1 MVSMQTRAWPLF
13 DEIVKSAPQRALNP
27 WDEGTYRPD
36 FDTLCLL
43 LAVPLHLGAN
53 TQSRVPA
60 LALDVWVAYE
70 LRRAGLDPDAVWPR
84 EEAPRV
90 IDTEI
95 LRMVRALK
103 PQALSKQILDK
114 LKKGTGVGG
123 VAGANANMLGKN
135 YFKQV
140 DVVMT
145 SWKTGP
151 ELMIS
156 TKRMDSS
163 FGKNMQNR
171 VEESYGDAKN
181 LSLRHPLSSIGFFY
195 ALRSTAYDEAKTQ
208 YLWLV
213 DMLTKLGRE
222 EDAYD
227 ACCLVMPQWA
237 GAAPADDGSDT
248 EDESTDE
255 VEDVEAE
262 EPVEDIEAVIASM
275 PTVTLRHELVPEELS
290 ASRFF
295 KVMVDGVLDR
305 SPISQHKQARH
316 LRSPQDP
323 AFT

>member
-1 MVSMQTRAWPLF
+1 MQTRAWPLF
-13 DEIVKSAPQRALNP
+13 DEIVRSAPQRALNP
-27 WDEGTYRPD
+27 WEGGAYRPD

-43 LAVPLHLGAN
+43 LAVPLYLNAN

-95 LRMVRALK
+95 MRMVRALK
-103 PQALSKQILDK
+103 PDLRNQILDK

-123 VAGANANMLGKN
+123 VAVANANMLGKN

-151 ELMIS
+151 ELLIS

-181 LSLRHPLSSIGFFY
+181 LSLRHPLASIGFFY
-195 ALRSTAYDEAKTQ
+195 ALRSTAYEEAKPQ

-227 ACCLVMPQWA
+227 ACCLVMPHWS
-237 GAAPADDGSDT
+237 GASPPDDSGETDDEPT
-248 EDESTDE
+248 EEI
-255 VEDVEAE
+255 EDVEAE
-262 EPVEDIEAVIASM
+262 EPVENLEATLASM
-275 PTVTLRHELVPEELS
+275 PTVSLRHELVPEELS

-295 KVMVDGVLDR
+295 KVMINGVLDR
-305 SPISQHKQARH
+305 SPISQHKRARH
-316 LRSPQDP
+316 LRSPDDP
-323 AFT
+323 AFI